1 MCSVDGYIMF
11 KCICYAKK
19 GINMEISSLIPYL
32 LYFLFPISLDFSEQ
46 LALVLAW
53 VLQEEVKENM
63 KSRPH

>member
-1 MCSVDGYIMF
+1 
-11 KCICYAKK
+11 
-19 GINMEISSLIPYL
+19 MEISSLIPYL